1 MTSFLPDGYEDL
13 KTEKA
18 YWKMKDMKEGDNR
31 LRIVGKPIAGWLD
44 WHDKKPMRYRPNNKP
59 AKPYNQEKPIK
70 AFWAFHVWDYA
81 RESLFILEISQ
92 SRLLKSLTAIENDSD
107 WGDFTKYDI
116 KINKSGSGKDTR
128 YGLTPLPHKPLSD
141 AIQKAVDKSPVRLQA
156 LYDGGDPWTDLDTGE
171 DEEETQTQATPVG
184 SPFDTLKE
192 HLEIDGIDA
201 SHLQEFLD
209 SISQKSSQ
217 PVSAVIESALS
228 PKRLTR
234 FKERYIESLLEPSTS
249 VAV

>member
-1 MTSFLPDGYEDL
+1 MTSFLPEGYEDL

-18 YWKMKDMKEGDNR
+18 FWKMKDMKDGDNR
-31 LRIVGKPIAGWLD
+31 LRIVSKPIAGWID
-44 WHDKKPMRYRPNNKP
+44 WHDKKPVRYRTKNKP
-59 AKPYNQEKPIK
+59 GKPYNPEKPIK

-81 RESLFILEISQ
+81 REGLFVLEISQ
-92 SRLLKSLTAIENDSD
+92 SSLLKALTSIAEDKD

-128 YGLTPLPHKPLSD
+128 YTLTPLPHKPLNDSIVA
-141 AIQKAVDKSPVRLQA
+141 AIARSPVRLEA
-156 LYDGGDPWTDLDTGE
+156 LYDGGDPWTDLDDG
-171 DEEETQTQATPVG
+171 EEESQTTMALVG

-209 SISQKSSQ
+209 AHSKKNSASIDD
-217 PVSAVIESALS
+217 VIESALQPS
-228 PKRLTR
+228 RLR
-234 FKERYIESLLEPSTS
+234 AFKKAYLTSLIPASG
-249 VAV
+249 AA